1 MTSYAGLLATGSC
14 QVNGECEY
22 PACFQ
27 ARIEATADHRRIR
40 RCASACPHHLGHLVQ
55 ALTAWARDSKLTD
68 GQLTVLAVD
77 PATERRRYEFGGAA
91 EAVGPS
97 FAFST
102 IPIPL

>member
-1 MTSYAGLLATGSC
+1 MTGSVSLLATGSC

-40 RCASACPHHLGHLVQ
+40 RSAGACPHHLGYLVQ

-68 GQLTVLAVD
+68 GELTVLAVD
-77 PATERRRYEFGGAA
+77 PATERRRYESGGATETA
-91 EAVGPS
+91 GPS

-102 IPIPL
+102 ISIPQ